1 MSAIHHVNKLKV
13 EEFRAGC
20 VSQTV
25 SRLVDQLDLP
35 PFSLPV
41 SFSLSQPSPSGK
53 QLVFLFF

>member
-35 PFSLPV
+35 PFC
-41 SFSLSQPSPSGK
+41 
-53 QLVFLFF
+53 LFFSFTAIAKW

>member
-35 PFSLPV
+35 PLC
-41 SFSLSQPSPSGK
+41 
-53 QLVFLFF
+53 LFFSFTAIAKW